1 MSCKHL
7 TQRRVLQPDCAA
19 HVYSFYMSR
28 CFFESLSNTQRL
40 YECRMRWVSRVRHT
54 HHPRNFSNRT
64 KEHMLSR
71 LIAQGQ
77 ALRVASQALP
87 DHPRLHEGDSSGWE
101 IDNFCQFMLRSRY
114 IVKEY
119 YL

>member
-1 MSCKHL
+1 
-7 TQRRVLQPDCAA
+7 
-19 HVYSFYMSR
+19 
-28 CFFESLSNTQRL
+28 
-40 YECRMRWVSRVRHT
+40 
-54 HHPRNFSNRT
+54 
-64 KEHMLSR
+64 MLSR